1 MAELKDFRRKL
12 SMNKKLLVL
21 ILGVTMASGLAFCK
35 KEEPVVEEKMESVE
49 DAAKKVTTEVEK
61 KVDAAVKTA
70 EAEAKKAATGAIN
83 DATKDIKKPA
93 GF

>member
-1 MAELKDFRRKL
+1 MQLKSNYRSR
-12 SMNKKLLVL
+12 
-21 ILGVTMASGLAFCK
+21 
-35 KEEPVVEEKMESVE
+35 E
-49 DAAKKVTTEVEK
+49 

-70 EAEAKKAATGAIN
+70 EAEAKKAATGAIK